1 AGDGDLR
8 AEPAQSV
15 RSATGELQHGR
26 VRRDGGARVYRSVWA
41 ADEGGEP
48 GAAVVTSP
56 VSSNG
61 AIVVHPTVE
70 AKKRELT
77 ELCQRH
83 GVRRLELFGSATS
96 ERFNPVTSD
105 LDFLVEF
112 APAKG
117 DGGYAD
123 RYF

>member
-1 AGDGDLR
+1 M
-8 AEPAQSV
+8 
-15 RSATGELQHGR
+15 
-26 VRRDGGARVYRSVWA
+26 
-41 ADEGGEP
+41 
-48 GAAVVTSP
+48 
-56 VSSNG
+56 
-61 AIVVHPTVE
+61 VHPTVE

-123 RYF
+123 RYFGLLWGLEELFGRTIDLLETPTVRNPYLLKAISPSRTLLYAA